1 MKENKINERRISQKN
16 KFQIEL
22 KDAENSISRTQEAIG
37 RIRSSLFNQEY
48 IETQIEKLQKNV
60 DTQHDLICSLKIK
73 LEKLQ
78 SGELDEEINQEYIK
92 NKETETTAREEKM
105 KKKDIKN
112 KEKQDNK
119 DISKKYQDKIVAD
132 SRLQRQNEKDM
143 NYSLRYMNKVHE
155 TLPSFMKRNLSEMT
169 NNKGYIWRGVCY
181 YGELSEKLYEPRVM
195 FEKKAGDI
203 LIIHEYTDT
212 EYKIFEK
219 HGKDKKIL
227 MHQESRKNKKSK
239 LSLWITNQ

>member
-1 MKENKINERRISQKN
+1 MKENKIHERRISQKN

-60 DTQHDLICSLKIK
+60 ETQEELISSIKIK
-73 LEKLQ
+73 LEQLQ
-78 SGELDEEINQEYIK
+78 SGDLDEEINQEYIK
-92 NKETETTAREEKM
+92 NKEHEKNAKEEKM

-143 NYSLRYMNKVHE
+143 NYSFRYMNKVHE

-181 YGELSEKLYEPRVM
+181 YGELRERPYEPRVM

-219 HGKDKKIL
+219 RGKDKKNLI
-227 MHQESRKNKKSK
+227 HQEPKKKKNSK
-239 LSLWITNQ
+239 LSIMDYCV